1 MAQGQATKV
10 KKKKKSVLK
19 RAAQSRERAE
29 VNRANRTRVRT
40 MMRRLRTAITAGDA
54 TAAGNLLHPTMSAID
69 QAIAKGVLHE
79 NTANR
84 YKSRLTLAYNG
95 VKAFSDHMLVAD
107 WEAGSWKQ
115 PQIIPFGPISFSP
128 ALTPF
133 HYGQAIFE
141 GFTAHRTANSG
152 IALFRPRDNFARMNR
167 SAARLAMPEIPES
180 LFLEGVAELVRL
192 DRDWVPHR
200 EGGALYVR
208 PTYFGVDDTL
218 LVRPANRFRLIVMTS
233 PVGPYFSQP
242 IRLLAEERFVRAFPG
257 GTGDSKAAGNY
268 AGGLLAA
275 RLAQEK
281 GFHNV
286 LWLDG
291 VERRYVEE
299 SGVMNVFFVLDGKAI
314 TPPLNGTIL
323 PGVTRDSALTLLREM
338 GITAEQRQISIDEV
352 LSAHA
357 AGKLT
362 EAFGAGTAAIVA
374 PIACIRY
381 RDRELQFPAVSDSSV
396 SARLR
401 SRLVAIQTGRE
412 PDKHN
417 WLLPV

>member
-1 MAQGQATKV
+1 MSSPIPV
-10 KKKKKSVLK
+10 
-19 RAAQSRERAE
+19 SR
-29 VNRANRTRVRT
+29 
-40 MMRRLRTAITAGDA
+40 I
-54 TAAGNLLHPTMSAID
+54 S
-69 QAIAKGVLHE
+69 Q
-79 NTANR
+79 
-84 YKSRLTLAYNG
+84 SRLTEALRENSEFGAT
-95 VKAFSDHMLVAD
+95 FSDHMLVAD
-107 WEAGSWKQ
+107 WEAGSWQQ
-115 PQIIPFGPISFSP
+115 PQIVPFGPMSISP

-141 GFTAHRTANSG
+141 GFKAHRIANG
-152 IALFRPRDNFARMNR
+152 GVALFRPRENFVRLNR

-180 LFLEGVAELVRL
+180 LFLDGVAELVRL
-192 DRDWVPHR
+192 DREWIPHR

-208 PTYFGVDDTL
+208 PVYFGVDDTL
-218 LVRPANRFRLIVMTS
+218 LVRPANRFRFIVMTC
-233 PVGPYFSQP
+233 PVGPYFAQP

-299 SGVMNVFFVLDGKAI
+299 SGVMNVMFVLDGKAV
-314 TPPLNGTIL
+314 TPPLGGTIL
-323 PGVTRDSALTLLREM
+323 PGVTRDSALTLLGEM
-338 GITAEQRQISIDEV
+338 GLPVEERRVTIDEI

-362 EAFGAGTAAIVA
+362 EAFGVGTAAIVA
-374 PIACIRY
+374 PIALIRY
-381 RDRELQFPAVSDSSV
+381 RDHELQFPAASDSSV
-396 SARLR
+396 AARLR
-401 SRLVAIQTGRE
+401 ACLVALQTGRA
-412 PDKHN
+412 PDNHN
-417 WLLPV
+417 WLLPI

>member
-1 MAQGQATKV
+1 MSTEIPV
-10 KKKKKSVLK
+10 
-19 RAAQSRERAE
+19 
-29 VNRANRTRVRT
+29 TRV
-40 MMRRLRTAITAGDA
+40 
-54 TAAGNLLHPTMSAID
+54 PT
-69 QAIAKGVLHE
+69 
-79 NTANR
+79 
-84 YKSRLTLAYNG
+84 SRLTEALRENSEFGAT
-95 VKAFSDHMLVAD
+95 FSDHMFVAD
-107 WEAGSWKQ
+107 WGAGSWKP
-115 PQIIPFGPISFSP
+115 PQIVPFGPISFSP

-141 GFTAHRTANSG
+141 GFKAHRTPNG
-152 IALFRPRDNFARMNR
+152 GVALFRPRENFARLNR
-167 SAARLAMPEIPES
+167 SAVRIAMPEIPES
-180 LFLEGVAELVRL
+180 LFIEGVKELVRL
-192 DRDWVPHR
+192 DRDWIPHR

-208 PTYFGVDDTL
+208 PTYFGIDDTL
-218 LVRPANRFRLIVMTS
+218 LVRPANRFRLIVMTC
-233 PVGPYFSQP
+233 PVGPYFAQP

-314 TPPLNGTIL
+314 TPPLGGTIL
-323 PGVTRDSALTLLREM
+323 PGVTRNSALTLLREM
-338 GITAEQRQISIDEV
+338 GIPAEECQITIDEIV
-352 LSAHA
+352 SAHA

-381 RDRELQFPAVSDSSV
+381 RERDLRFPAVSNSSV
-396 SARLR
+396 AARLR
-401 SRLVAIQTGRE
+401 ARLVAIQTGRD
-412 PDKHN
+412 PDTHK
-417 WLLPV
+417 WLMLI

>member
-1 MAQGQATKV
+1 MST
-10 KKKKKSVLK
+10 SI
-19 RAAQSRERAE
+19 SI
-29 VNRANRTRVRT
+29 TRV
-40 MMRRLRTAITAGDA
+40 
-54 TAAGNLLHPTMSAID
+54 P
-69 QAIAKGVLHE
+69 Q
-79 NTANR
+79 
-84 YKSRLTLAYNG
+84 SRLTEALRENSEFG
-95 VKAFSDHMLVAD
+95 CTFSDHMFVAD

-141 GFTAHRTANSG
+141 GFKAHRIRNNG
-152 IALFRPRDNFARMNR
+152 VALFRPRENFVRLNR
-167 SAARLAMPEIPES
+167 SAARMAMPEIPEP
-180 LFLEGVAELVRL
+180 LFLDGVTALVHL
-192 DRDWVPHR
+192 DRDWTPHR
-200 EGGALYVR
+200 EGGALYIR
-208 PTYFGVDDTL
+208 PTYFGIDDTL
-218 LVRPANRFRLIVMTS
+218 LVRPANRFRLIVMTC

-242 IRLLAEERFVRAFPG
+242 IRLLAEQRFVRAFPG

-314 TPPLNGTIL
+314 TPPLGGTIL
-323 PGVTRDSALTLLREM
+323 PGVTRDSALTLLREI
-338 GITAEQRQISIDEV
+338 GIPAEERQISIDEV

-357 AGKLT
+357 AGRLT

-374 PIACIRY
+374 PIARIRY
-381 RDRELQFPAVSDSSV
+381 RERDLQFSATADSSIA
-396 SARLR
+396 ARLR
-401 SRLVAIQTGRE
+401 PRLVAIQTGRE
-412 PDKHN
+412 PDTHN
-417 WLLPV
+417 WLSPV

>member
-1 MAQGQATKV
+1 M
-10 KKKKKSVLK
+10 S
-19 RAAQSRERAE
+19 
-29 VNRANRTRVRT
+29 
-40 MMRRLRTAITAGDA
+40 TAI
-54 TAAGNLLHPTMSAID
+54 AITRIS
-69 QAIAKGVLHE
+69 Q
-79 NTANR
+79 
-84 YKSRLTLAYNG
+84 SRLTEALRENSEFGAT
-95 VKAFSDHMLVAD
+95 FSDHMLVAD
-107 WEAGSWKQ
+107 WEAGSWK
-115 PQIIPFGPISFSP
+115 PAQIVPFGPLSFSP

-141 GFTAHRTANSG
+141 GFKAHRTTDG
-152 IALFRPRDNFARMNR
+152 GVALFRPRENFVRMNR
-167 SAARLAMPEIPES
+167 SAARLAMPELPES
-180 LFLEGVAELVRL
+180 LFLDGVTQLVRL

-208 PTYFGVDDTL
+208 PVYFGVDDTL
-218 LVRPANRFRLIVMTS
+218 LVRPANRFRFIIMTC
-233 PVGPYFSQP
+233 PVGPYFAQP

-314 TPPLNGTIL
+314 TPPLGGTIL
-323 PGVTRDSALTLLREM
+323 RGVTRDSSLTLLRDL
-338 GITAEQRQISIDEV
+338 GISVEERQISIDEI
-352 LSAHA
+352 LSAHT

-362 EAFGAGTAAIVA
+362 EAFGAGTAAIVP
-374 PIACIRY
+374 PIPSTRHPD
-381 RDRELQFPAVSDSSV
+381 RDLQFPPIPTTSMPTP
-396 SARLR
+396 L
-401 SRLVAIQTGRE
+401 
-412 PDKHN
+412 
-417 WLLPV
+417 

>member
-19 RAAQSRERAE
+19 RAAQSRQRAE

-40 MMRRLRTAITAGDA
+40 LMRRMRTAITAGDP

-69 QAIAKGVLHE
+69 QAIAKRVLHE

-84 YKSRLTLAYNG
+84 YKSRLTVAFNAI
-95 VKAFSDHMLVAD
+95 KAS
-107 WEAGSWKQ
+107 
-115 PQIIPFGPISFSP
+115 
-128 ALTPF
+128 
-133 HYGQAIFE
+133 
-141 GFTAHRTANSG
+141 TANG
-152 IALFRPRDNFARMNR
+152 GVALFRPRENFCRLNR
-167 SAARLAMPEIPES
+167 SATRLAMPGIPEP
-180 LFLEGVAELVRL
+180 LFLEGVKELVRL

-200 EGGALYVR
+200 EGGSLYVR

-233 PVGPYFSQP
+233 PVGPYFAQP

-291 VERRYVEE
+291 VERRFVEE
-299 SGVMNVFFVLDGKAI
+299 SGVMNVFFVLEGKAI
-314 TPPLNGTIL
+314 TPPLTGTIL

-338 GITAEQRQISIDEV
+338 GISAEERQISIDEL
-352 LSAHA
+352 LSAHT

-381 RDRELQFPAVSDSSV
+381 RDRDLQFS
-396 SARLR
+396 
-401 SRLVAIQTGRE
+401 
-412 PDKHN
+412 
-417 WLLPV
+417 PV

>member
-1 MAQGQATKV
+1 MFTPI
-10 KKKKKSVLK
+10 SV
-19 RAAQSRERAE
+19 
-29 VNRANRTRVRT
+29 TRV
-40 MMRRLRTAITAGDA
+40 
-54 TAAGNLLHPTMSAID
+54 S
-69 QAIAKGVLHE
+69 Q
-79 NTANR
+79 
-84 YKSRLTLAYNG
+84 SRLTEALRENSEFG
-95 VKAFSDHMLVAD
+95 VTFSDHMFVAD
-107 WEAGSWKQ
+107 WEVGSWK
-115 PQIIPFGPISFSP
+115 PAQIVPFGPLSFSP

-141 GFTAHRTANSG
+141 GFKAHRTANG
-152 IALFRPRDNFARMNR
+152 GVALFRPRENFARLNC

-180 LFLEGVAELVRL
+180 LFLEGVTQLVSL
-192 DRDWVPHR
+192 DRDWVPRR

-208 PTYFGVDDTL
+208 PVYFGVDDTL
-218 LVRPANRFRLIVMTS
+218 LVRPANRFRFIIMTC

-291 VERRYVEE
+291 VERRYIEE

-314 TPPLNGTIL
+314 TPPLGGTIL
-323 PGVTRDSALTLLREM
+323 AGVTRDSSLTLLGDL
-338 GITAEQRQISIDEV
+338 GIPVEERQISIDEL

-381 RDRELQFPAVSDSSV
+381 RDRDLQFPAVSDSSV
-396 SARLR
+396 ATRLR

-412 PDKHN
+412 LDKHN

>member
-1 MAQGQATKV
+1 MSSPIPV
-10 KKKKKSVLK
+10 
-19 RAAQSRERAE
+19 SR
-29 VNRANRTRVRT
+29 V
-40 MMRRLRTAITAGDA
+40 
-54 TAAGNLLHPTMSAID
+54 S
-69 QAIAKGVLHE
+69 Q
-79 NTANR
+79 
-84 YKSRLTLAYNG
+84 SRLTETLRENSEFG
-95 VKAFSDHMLVAD
+95 TTFSDHMLVAD
-107 WEAGSWKQ
+107 WETGSWQQ
-115 PQIIPFGPISFSP
+115 PQIVPFGPMSLSP
-128 ALTPF
+128 GLTPF

-141 GFTAHRTANSG
+141 GFKAHRTANG
-152 IALFRPRDNFARMNR
+152 GVALFRPRENFVRLNR
-167 SAARLAMPEIPES
+167 SAARLAMPEIPEA
-180 LFLEGVAELVRL
+180 LFLDGVSGLVRL
-192 DRDWVPHR
+192 DREWIPHR

-208 PTYFGVDDTL
+208 PVYFGVDDTL
-218 LVRPANRFRLIVMTS
+218 LVRPANRFRFVVMTC
-233 PVGPYFSQP
+233 PVGPYFAQP

-314 TPPLNGTIL
+314 TPPLGGTIL
-323 PGVTRDSALTLLREM
+323 PGVTRDSALILLHEM
-338 GITAEQRQISIDEV
+338 GIPVEERQISIDEI

-381 RDRELQFPAVSDSSV
+381 RDRDLQFPAAADSSV
-396 SARLR
+396 AARLR
-401 SRLVAIQTGRE
+401 ARLVALQTGRA
-412 PDKHN
+412 PDNHN

>member
-1 MAQGQATKV
+1 MSTPIAITRV
-10 KKKKKSVLK
+10 
-19 RAAQSRERAE
+19 AQSRLTEA
-29 VNRANRTRVRT
+29 
-40 MMRRLRTAITAGDA
+40 LR
-54 TAAGNLLHPTMSAID
+54 
-69 QAIAKGVLHE
+69 E
-79 NTANR
+79 NSEFGST
-84 YKSRLTLAYNG
+84 
-95 VKAFSDHMLVAD
+95 FSDHMLVAD
-107 WEAGSWKQ
+107 WEADSWKQ
-115 PQIIPFGPISFSP
+115 PQIVPFGPISFSP

-141 GFTAHRTANSG
+141 GFKTHRSPAG
-152 IALFRPRDNFARMNR
+152 VALFRPRENFARLNR
-167 SAARLAMPEIPES
+167 SAARLAMPEIPEA
-180 LFLEGVAELVRL
+180 LFLEGVKELVRL
-192 DRDWVPHR
+192 DRDWIPHR

-291 VERRYVEE
+291 FERRYIEE
-299 SGVMNVFFVLDGKAI
+299 SGVMNVFFVVDGKAI
-314 TPPLNGTIL
+314 TPPLGGTIR
-323 PGVTRDSALTLLREM
+323 PGVTRDSALTLLSEM
-338 GITAEQRQISIDEV
+338 GIPAEERQISIDEV

-357 AGKLT
+357 AEKLT

-381 RDRELQFPAVSDSSV
+381 RDRDLQFPALSDSSV
-396 SARLR
+396 AARLR
-401 SRLVAIQTGRE
+401 ARLVAIQTGRE
-412 PDKHN
+412 PDTHN

>member
-1 MAQGQATKV
+1 MSPPIPV
-10 KKKKKSVLK
+10 
-19 RAAQSRERAE
+19 
-29 VNRANRTRVRT
+29 TRV
-40 MMRRLRTAITAGDA
+40 
-54 TAAGNLLHPTMSAID
+54 S
-69 QAIAKGVLHE
+69 Q
-79 NTANR
+79 
-84 YKSRLTLAYNG
+84 SRLTEALRENSEFG
-95 VKAFSDHMLVAD
+95 STFSDHMLVAD
-107 WEAGSWKQ
+107 WEADLWRP
-115 PQIIPFGPISFSP
+115 PQIVPFGPISFSP

-141 GFTAHRTANSG
+141 GFKAHRTPDDSV
-152 IALFRPRDNFARMNR
+152 ALFRPRENFSRLNR
-167 SAARLAMPEIPES
+167 SAARLAMPEIPEA
-180 LFLEGVAELVRL
+180 LFLDGVTQLVRL

-200 EGGALYVR
+200 EGGSLYVR
-208 PTYFGVDDTL
+208 PVYFGVDDTL
-218 LVRPANRFRLIVMTS
+218 LVRPANRYRLIVMAC

-291 VERRYVEE
+291 TERRYVEE
-299 SGVMNVFFVLDGKAI
+299 SGVMNVFFVLDGAAI
-314 TPPLNGTIL
+314 TPPLGGTIL
-323 PGVTRDSALTLLREM
+323 PGVTRDSALTLFIEL
-338 GITAEQRQISIDEV
+338 GIPVQERRISMDEL

-362 EAFGAGTAAIVA
+362 EGFGVGTAAIVA

-381 RDRELQFPAVSDSSV
+381 RDRELQFPPAASSSV
-396 SARLR
+396 AARLR

-412 PDKHN
+412 PDRHN

>member
-1 MAQGQATKV
+1 MSTPIPI
-10 KKKKKSVLK
+10 
-19 RAAQSRERAE
+19 
-29 VNRANRTRVRT
+29 TR
-40 MMRRLRTAITAGDA
+40 I
-54 TAAGNLLHPTMSAID
+54 S
-69 QAIAKGVLHE
+69 Q
-79 NTANR
+79 
-84 YKSRLTLAYNG
+84 SRLTEALRENSEFG
-95 VKAFSDHMLVAD
+95 DTFSDHMFVAD
-107 WEAGSWKQ
+107 WEAGAWKQ
-115 PQIIPFGPISFSP
+115 LQIVPFGPISFSP

-141 GFTAHRTANSG
+141 GFKAHRTPNG
-152 IALFRPRDNFARMNR
+152 GVALFRPRENFARLNR
-167 SAARLAMPEIPES
+167 SAVRIAMPEIPES
-180 LFLEGVAELVRL
+180 LFIDGVKELVRL
-192 DRDWVPHR
+192 DREWIPHR

-208 PTYFGVDDTL
+208 PTYFGIDDTL
-218 LVRPANRFRLIVMTS
+218 LVRPANRFRLIVMTC
-233 PVGPYFSQP
+233 PVGPYFAQP

-314 TPPLNGTIL
+314 TPPLGGTIL
-323 PGVTRDSALTLLREM
+323 PGVTRNSALTLLREM
-338 GITAEQRQISIDEV
+338 GIPAEERQITIDEIV
-352 LSAHA
+352 SANA

-381 RDRELQFPAVSDSSV
+381 RERDLQFPALTDSSV
-396 SARLR
+396 AARLR
-401 SRLVAIQTGRE
+401 ARLVAIQTGRE
-412 PDKHN
+412 PDTHN

>member
-1 MAQGQATKV
+1 MPTPI
-10 KKKKKSVLK
+10 SI
-19 RAAQSRERAE
+19 
-29 VNRANRTRVRT
+29 TR
-40 MMRRLRTAITAGDA
+40 I
-54 TAAGNLLHPTMSAID
+54 S
-69 QAIAKGVLHE
+69 Q
-79 NTANR
+79 
-84 YKSRLTLAYNG
+84 SRLTEALRENSEFGAT
-95 VKAFSDHMLVAD
+95 FSDHMFVAD
-107 WEAGSWKQ
+107 WEAGAWKQ
-115 PQIIPFGPISFSP
+115 LQIVPFGPISFSP

-141 GFTAHRTANSG
+141 GFKAHRTPNAG
-152 IALFRPRDNFARMNR
+152 VALFRPRENFARLNR
-167 SAARLAMPEIPES
+167 SAVRIAMPEIPEA
-180 LFLEGVAELVRL
+180 LFLEGVKELIRI
-192 DRDWVPHR
+192 DREWIPHR

-208 PTYFGVDDTL
+208 PAYFGIDDTL
-218 LVRPANRFRLIVMTS
+218 LVRPANRYRLIVMTC
-233 PVGPYFSQP
+233 PVGPYFAQP

-257 GTGDSKAAGNY
+257 GTGDSKSAGNY
-268 AGGLLAA
+268 AGGMLAA

-314 TPPLNGTIL
+314 TPPLGGTIL
-323 PGVTRDSALTLLREM
+323 PGVTRNSALTLLREM
-338 GITAEQRQISIDEV
+338 GIPAEERQITIDEIV
-352 LSAHA
+352 SAHA

-381 RDRELQFPAVSDSSV
+381 RERDLQFPALTDSSV
-396 SARLR
+396 ATRLR
-401 SRLVAIQTGRE
+401 ARLVAIQTGRE
-412 PDKHN
+412 PDTHN

>member
-1 MAQGQATKV
+1 MPQAIPV
-10 KKKKKSVLK
+10 
-19 RAAQSRERAE
+19 
-29 VNRANRTRVRT
+29 TRVT
-40 MMRRLRTAITAGDA
+40 
-54 TAAGNLLHPTMSAID
+54 
-69 QAIAKGVLHE
+69 
-79 NTANR
+79 
-84 YKSRLTLAYNG
+84 KSRLTAALSENSEFGAT
-95 VKAFSDHMLVAD
+95 FSDHMLVAD
-107 WEAGSWKQ
+107 WEGGSWKP
-115 PQIIPFGPISFSP
+115 PQIVPFGPIFFSP

-141 GFTAHRTANSG
+141 GFKAHRTPSG
-152 IALFRPRDNFARMNR
+152 LALFRPRVNFARMNR

-192 DRDWVPHR
+192 DRDWIPHR
-200 EGGALYVR
+200 EGGALYIR
-208 PTYFGVDDTL
+208 PVYFGVDDTL
-218 LVRPANRFRLIVMTS
+218 LVRPANRFRLIIMTS

-299 SGVMNVFFVLDGKAI
+299 SGVMNIIFVLDGTAV
-314 TPPLNGTIL
+314 TPPLGGTIL

-338 GITAEQRQISIDEV
+338 RVPVEERRITIDEL
-352 LSAHA
+352 LSAHTD
-357 AGKLT
+357 GKLS
-362 EAFGAGTAAIVA
+362 EAFGVGTAAIVA
-374 PIACIRY
+374 PVALIRY
-381 RDRELQFPAVSDSSV
+381 RDRDILFPGASDSSV
-396 SARLR
+396 AARLC
-401 SRLVAIQTGRE
+401 SRLVAIQTGRD
-412 PDKHN
+412 PDTHN
-417 WLLPV
+417 WLFVV

>member
-1 MAQGQATKV
+1 M
-10 KKKKKSVLK
+10 
-19 RAAQSRERAE
+19 
-29 VNRANRTRVRT
+29 
-40 MMRRLRTAITAGDA
+40 
-54 TAAGNLLHPTMSAID
+54 
-69 QAIAKGVLHE
+69 
-79 NTANR
+79 
-84 YKSRLTLAYNG
+84 
-95 VKAFSDHMLVAD
+95 
-107 WEAGSWKQ
+107 
-115 PQIIPFGPISFSP
+115 
-128 ALTPF
+128 
-133 HYGQAIFE
+133 
-141 GFTAHRTANSG
+141 
-152 IALFRPRDNFARMNR
+152 ALFRPRENFVRLNR
-167 SAARLAMPEIPES
+167 SAARLAMPEIPEA
-180 LFLEGVAELVRL
+180 LFLGGVTELVRL
-192 DRDWVPHR
+192 DRTWIPHR

-218 LVRPANRFRLIVMTS
+218 LVRPANRFRLIVMTC
-233 PVGPYFSQP
+233 PVGPYFAQP

-299 SGVMNVFFVLDGKAI
+299 SGVMNVFFVLDSKAI
-314 TPPLNGTIL
+314 TPPLAGTIL
-323 PGVTRDSALTLLREM
+323 AGVTRDSALTLLREM
-338 GITAEQRQISIDEV
+338 GIPVEERQISIDEV

-381 RDRELQFPAVSDSSV
+381 RERDLQFPSVSNSSV
-396 SARLR
+396 AARLR
-401 SRLVAIQTGRE
+401 ARLVAIQTGRD
-412 PDKHN
+412 PDTHK
-417 WLLPV
+417 WLMLI

>member
-1 MAQGQATKV
+1 MST
-10 KKKKKSVLK
+10 SIPI
-19 RAAQSRERAE
+19 
-29 VNRANRTRVRT
+29 TR
-40 MMRRLRTAITAGDA
+40 I
-54 TAAGNLLHPTMSAID
+54 S
-69 QAIAKGVLHE
+69 Q
-79 NTANR
+79 
-84 YKSRLTLAYNG
+84 SRLT
-95 VKAFSDHMLVAD
+95 KALRENSEFGATFSDHMLVAD
-107 WEAGSWKQ
+107 WEGGSWKQ
-115 PQIIPFGPISFSP
+115 PLIVPFGPLSFSP

-141 GFTAHRTANSG
+141 GFKAHRIPNAG
-152 IALFRPRDNFARMNR
+152 VALFRPRENFDRLNR

-180 LFLEGVAELVRL
+180 LFLDGVTELVRL
-192 DRDWVPHR
+192 DRDWIPHR

-218 LVRPANRFRLIVMTS
+218 LVRPANRFRLIVMTC
-233 PVGPYFSQP
+233 PVGPYFAQP

-314 TPPLNGTIL
+314 TPPLGGTIL
-323 PGVTRDSALTLLREM
+323 PGVTRNSALTLLREM
-338 GITAEQRQISIDEV
+338 GIPAEERQITIDEIV
-352 LSAHA
+352 SAHA
-357 AGKLT
+357 AGKLA

-381 RDRELQFPAVSDSSV
+381 RERDLQFPSPTDSSV
-396 SARLR
+396 ATRLR
-401 SRLVAIQTGRE
+401 ARLVAIQTGRE
-412 PDKHN
+412 PDTHN

>member
-1 MAQGQATKV
+1 MSRPIAITQV
-10 KKKKKSVLK
+10 
-19 RAAQSRERAE
+19 AQSRLTEA
-29 VNRANRTRVRT
+29 
-40 MMRRLRTAITAGDA
+40 LR
-54 TAAGNLLHPTMSAID
+54 
-69 QAIAKGVLHE
+69 E
-79 NTANR
+79 NSEFGST
-84 YKSRLTLAYNG
+84 
-95 VKAFSDHMLVAD
+95 FSDHMLVAD
-107 WEAGSWKQ
+107 WESGNWKQ
-115 PQIIPFGPISFSP
+115 PQIVPFGPIAFSP

-141 GFTAHRTANSG
+141 GFKAHRTPAG
-152 IALFRPRDNFARMNR
+152 VALFRPRENFSRLNR
-167 SAARLAMPEIPES
+167 SAARLAMPEIPEP
-180 LFLEGVAELVRL
+180 LFLEGVKELVRL
-192 DRDWVPHR
+192 DRDWIPHR

-218 LVRPANRFRLIVMTS
+218 LVRPANRFRLIVMTC
-233 PVGPYFSQP
+233 PVGPYFAQP

-299 SGVMNVFFVLDGKAI
+299 SGVMNVFLVLDGKAI
-314 TPPLNGTIL
+314 TPPLGGTIL

-338 GITAEQRQISIDEV
+338 GIPAEERQITIDEL

-381 RDRELQFPAVSDSSV
+381 RDRDLQFPVVSDSSV
-396 SARLR
+396 AARLR
-401 SRLVAIQTGRE
+401 ARLVAIQTGHER
-412 PDKHN
+412 DIHN

>member
-1 MAQGQATKV
+1 MSQPIPI
-10 KKKKKSVLK
+10 
-19 RAAQSRERAE
+19 
-29 VNRANRTRVRT
+29 TRV
-40 MMRRLRTAITAGDA
+40 
-54 TAAGNLLHPTMSAID
+54 S
-69 QAIAKGVLHE
+69 Q
-79 NTANR
+79 
-84 YKSRLTLAYNG
+84 SRLTEALRENSAFG
-95 VKAFSDHMLVAD
+95 STFSDHMFVAD
-107 WEAGSWKQ
+107 WENGSWKQ
-115 PQIIPFGPISFSP
+115 PQIVPFGPLSFSP

-141 GFTAHRTANSG
+141 GFKAHRTLNG
-152 IALFRPRDNFARMNR
+152 GVALFRPRENFARLNR

-180 LFLEGVAELVRL
+180 IFLEGVTELVRL
-192 DRDWVPHR
+192 DRDWIPHR
-200 EGGALYVR
+200 DGGALYVR
-208 PTYFGVDDTL
+208 PVYFGVDDTL
-218 LVRPANRFRLIVMTS
+218 LVRPANRFRLIIMTC
-233 PVGPYFSQP
+233 PVGPYFAQA

-291 VERRYVEE
+291 VEHRYVEE
-299 SGVMNVFFVLDGKAI
+299 SGVMNVFFVLEGKAI
-314 TPPLNGTIL
+314 TPPLGGTIL
-323 PGVTRDSALTLLREM
+323 PGVTRDSALTLLREL
-338 GITAEQRQISIDEV
+338 GIPVEERQISIDEV

-381 RDRELQFPAVSDSSV
+381 RDRDLQFSAVSDSSV
-396 SARLR
+396 AARLR
-401 SRLVAIQTGRE
+401 TRLVAVQTGRE

-417 WLLPV
+417 WLLSV

>member
-1 MAQGQATKV
+1 MSTPIPI
-10 KKKKKSVLK
+10 
-19 RAAQSRERAE
+19 
-29 VNRANRTRVRT
+29 TRVF
-40 MMRRLRTAITAGDA
+40 
-54 TAAGNLLHPTMSAID
+54 
-69 QAIAKGVLHE
+69 Q
-79 NTANR
+79 
-84 YKSRLTLAYNG
+84 SRLTEALRENSEFGAT
-95 VKAFSDHMLVAD
+95 FSDHMFVAD
-107 WEAGSWKQ
+107 WEAGSWKH
-115 PQIIPFGPISFSP
+115 PQIVPFGPISLSP

-141 GFTAHRTANSG
+141 GFKAHRTAG
-152 IALFRPRDNFARMNR
+152 GGVALFRPRENFTRLNR

-180 LFLEGVAELVRL
+180 LFLEGVIELVRL

-200 EGGALYVR
+200 EGGSLYVR

-242 IRLLAEERFVRAFPG
+242 IRLLA
-257 GTGDSKAAGNY
+257 
-268 AGGLLAA
+268 
-275 RLAQEK
+275 QEK

-314 TPPLNGTIL
+314 TPPLGGTIL
-323 PGVTRDSALTLLREM
+323 PGVTRNSALTLLREM
-338 GITAEQRQISIDEV
+338 GLPAEERQISIDEV

-362 EAFGAGTAAIVA
+362 EAFGAGTAAIIA

-381 RDRELQFPAVSDSSV
+381 RERDLQFPAATDSSV
-396 SARLR
+396 AARLR
-401 SRLVAIQTGRE
+401 ARLVAIQTGAER
-412 PDKHN
+412 DTHN

>member
-1 MAQGQATKV
+1 MPTPI
-10 KKKKKSVLK
+10 SI
-19 RAAQSRERAE
+19 
-29 VNRANRTRVRT
+29 TRV
-40 MMRRLRTAITAGDA
+40 
-54 TAAGNLLHPTMSAID
+54 S
-69 QAIAKGVLHE
+69 
-79 NTANR
+79 
-84 YKSRLTLAYNG
+84 KSRLTEALRENSEFGAT
-95 VKAFSDHMLVAD
+95 FSDHMFVAD
-107 WEAGSWKQ
+107 WEAGVWKQ
-115 PQIIPFGPISFSP
+115 PQIVPFGPISFSP

-141 GFTAHRTANSG
+141 GFKAHRIPNG
-152 IALFRPRDNFARMNR
+152 GVALFRPRENFARLNR
-167 SAARLAMPEIPES
+167 SAVRIAMPEIPES
-180 LFLEGVAELVRL
+180 LFIEGVKELVRL
-192 DRDWVPHR
+192 DRDWIPHR

-208 PTYFGVDDTL
+208 PTYFGTDDTL
-218 LVRPANRFRLIVMTS
+218 LVRPANRYRLIVMTC
-233 PVGPYFSQP
+233 PVGPYFAQP

-257 GTGDSKAAGNY
+257 GTGESKAAGNY

-314 TPPLNGTIL
+314 TPPLGGTIL
-323 PGVTRDSALTLLREM
+323 PGVTRNSALTLLREM
-338 GITAEQRQISIDEV
+338 GIPAEERQITIDEIV
-352 LSAHA
+352 SAHA

-381 RDRELQFPAVSDSSV
+381 RERDLQFPAASDSSV
-396 SARLR
+396 AARLR

-412 PDKHN
+412 PDTHN

>member
-1 MAQGQATKV
+1 MLATI
-10 KKKKKSVLK
+10 SLT
-19 RAAQSRERAE
+19 RAPQ
-29 VNRANRTRVRT
+29 
-40 MMRRLRTAITAGDA
+40 
-54 TAAGNLLHPTMSAID
+54 
-69 QAIAKGVLHE
+69 
-79 NTANR
+79 
-84 YKSRLTLAYNG
+84 SRLTEDLRENSPFGTNY
-95 VKAFSDHMLVAD
+95 SDHMFVAD
-107 WEAGSWKQ
+107 YADGKWQ
-115 PQIIPFGPISFSP
+115 DPRIIPFGPMELSP
-128 ALTPF
+128 ATTAL
-133 HYGQAIFE
+133 HYGQSLFE
-141 GFTAHRTANSG
+141 GFKAHRTASSG
-152 IALFRPRDNFARMNR
+152 LALFRPRDNFARLNR

-180 LFLEGVAELVRL
+180 LFLDGVTELVRL
-192 DRDWVPHR
+192 DRDWIPHR

-208 PTYFGVDDTL
+208 PTYFGIDDTL
-218 LVRPANRFRLIVMTS
+218 LVRPANRFRLIVMTC

-291 VERRYVEE
+291 VERRHVEE

-314 TPPLNGTIL
+314 TPPLTGTIL

-338 GITAEQRQISIDEV
+338 GVPAEERQVSIDEV

-362 EAFGAGTAAIVA
+362 EAFGSGTAAIVA

-381 RDRELQFPAVSDSSV
+381 RDRDLQFPAVSDSSV
-396 SARLR
+396 AARLR

>member
-1 MAQGQATKV
+1 M
-10 KKKKKSVLK
+10 SH
-19 RAAQSRERAE
+19 SIPI
-29 VNRANRTRVRT
+29 TRV
-40 MMRRLRTAITAGDA
+40 
-54 TAAGNLLHPTMSAID
+54 S
-69 QAIAKGVLHE
+69 Q
-79 NTANR
+79 
-84 YKSRLTLAYNG
+84 SRLTEALRENSEFGAT
-95 VKAFSDHMLVAD
+95 FSDHMLVVD
-107 WEAGSWKQ
+107 WESGCWKQ
-115 PQIIPFGPISFSP
+115 PQIVPFGPISFSP

-141 GFTAHRTANSG
+141 GFKAHRTAG
-152 IALFRPRDNFARMNR
+152 GGVALFRPRENFTRLNR
-167 SAARLAMPEIPES
+167 SATRLAMPEIPEL
-180 LFLEGVAELVRL
+180 LFLEGVAELVRF

-200 EGGALYVR
+200 EGGSLYVR
-208 PTYFGVDDTL
+208 PTYLGVDDTL

-233 PVGPYFSQP
+233 PVGPYFAQP

-291 VERRYVEE
+291 VERRFVEE
-299 SGVMNVFFVLDGKAI
+299 SGVMNVFFVLEGKAI
-314 TPPLNGTIL
+314 TPPLTGTIL

-338 GITAEQRQISIDEV
+338 GISAEERQISIDEL
-352 LSAHA
+352 LSAHT

-381 RDRELQFPAVSDSSV
+381 RDRDLQFSPVSDSSV
-396 SARLR
+396 AARLR
-401 SRLVAIQTGRE
+401 FRLVAIQTGRE
-412 PDKHN
+412 PDTHS

>member
-1 MAQGQATKV
+1 MPQPIPV
-10 KKKKKSVLK
+10 
-19 RAAQSRERAE
+19 
-29 VNRANRTRVRT
+29 TRVS
-40 MMRRLRTAITAGDA
+40 
-54 TAAGNLLHPTMSAID
+54 P
-69 QAIAKGVLHE
+69 
-79 NTANR
+79 
-84 YKSRLTLAYNG
+84 SRLTETLRENSEFG
-95 VKAFSDHMLVAD
+95 TTFSDHMFVAD
-107 WEAGSWKQ
+107 CEAGSWRP
-115 PQIIPFGPISFSP
+115 PQIAPFSPISFSP

-141 GFTAHRTANSG
+141 GFKAHRTPNNG
-152 IALFRPRDNFARMNR
+152 VALFRPRENFARLNR

-180 LFLEGVAELVRL
+180 LFLDGVTQLVRL

-200 EGGALYVR
+200 EGGSLYVR
-208 PTYFGVDDTL
+208 PVYFGVDDTL
-218 LVRPANRFRLIVMTS
+218 LVRPANRYRLIVMTC

-291 VERRYVEE
+291 TERRYVEE
-299 SGVMNVFFVLDGKAI
+299 SGVMNIFFVLDGIAI
-314 TPPLNGTIL
+314 TPPLGGTIL
-323 PGVTRDSALTLLREM
+323 PGVTRDSALTLLRELAIPVQERR
-338 GITAEQRQISIDEV
+338 ITIDE
-352 LSAHA
+352 LLAAQA

-381 RDRELQFPAVSDSSV
+381 REDDLQFPPAADSSV
-396 SARLR
+396 AVRLR

-412 PDKHN
+412 PDRHN

>member
-1 MAQGQATKV
+1 
-10 KKKKKSVLK
+10 
-19 RAAQSRERAE
+19 
-29 VNRANRTRVRT
+29 
-40 MMRRLRTAITAGDA
+40 
-54 TAAGNLLHPTMSAID
+54 MSESIP
-69 QAIAKGVLHE
+69 VTHVSP
-79 NTANR
+79 
-84 YKSRLTLAYNG
+84 SRLTEALRENSEFG
-95 VKAFSDHMLVAD
+95 STFSDHMLVAD
-107 WEAGSWKQ
+107 WKAGSWRP
-115 PQIIPFGPISFSP
+115 PQIVPFGPISVSP

-141 GFTAHRTANSG
+141 GFKAHRTPNNG
-152 IALFRPRDNFARMNR
+152 VALFRPRENFVRLNR
-167 SAARLAMPEIPES
+167 SAARLAMPEIPEA
-180 LFLEGVAELVRL
+180 LFLDGVTQLVRL

-200 EGGALYVR
+200 EGGSLYVR
-208 PTYFGVDDTL
+208 PVYFGFDETL
-218 LVRPANRFRLIVMTS
+218 LVRPANRYRLIVMTC

-257 GTGDSKAAGNY
+257 GTGDTKSAGNY

-299 SGVMNVFFVLDGKAI
+299 SGVMNVAFVLDGTVV
-314 TPPLNGTIL
+314 TPPLSGTIL
-323 PGVTRDSALTLLREM
+323 PGVTRDSALTLLRDM
-338 GITAEQRQISIDEV
+338 GIPVQERQIAIDEL

-362 EAFGAGTAAIVA
+362 EAFGIGTAAIVA

-381 RDRELQFPAVSDSSV
+381 RERELQFPPAADSSV
-396 SARLR
+396 ATRLR

-412 PDKHN
+412 PDRHN